1 MIHQHPDPDT
11 AVVAHGNTAL
21 PVRAARPLV
30 GAGPRAVQAHVH
42 RRTALVAAAEFEH
55 RRLRAVRRGAQRQ
68 LRRPARGQ
76 QYVDL
81 QVLLIAASEGNP
93 DLERQAIERLLEQRV
108 EGLILATSV
117 HTRTR
122 LPSVIGDVPTV
133 LVHAEDSDGRAPSV
147 LPDERAGG
155 LVATRRLLD
164 AGHRR
169 IGVINLEAGTP
180 AAEGRLAGYREALD
194 AHGVAHDPALVLHTR
209 GHADHGYEAAAR
221 LLDLDDAPT
230 ALFCT
235 TDRLAMG
242 AYDAIKECG
251 LRIPDDVAV
260 VGFDDQELIAAYL
273 RPKLTTVA
281 LPFAAMGT
289 LAVQLL
295 NDLIEGR
302 EVPPQTLVGCPLV
315 ERASV

>member
-1 MIHQHPDPDT
+1 M
-11 AVVAHGNTAL
+11 
-21 PVRAARPLV
+21 
-30 GAGPRAVQAHVH
+30 
-42 RRTALVAAAEFEH
+42 
-55 RRLRAVRRGAQRQ
+55 
-68 LRRPARGQ
+68 
-76 QYVDL
+76 
-81 QVLLIAASEGNP
+81 
-93 DLERQAIERLLEQRV
+93 
-108 EGLILATSV
+108 